1 MTKILVIEDSKDL
14 RDDVVEMLSLEGYE
28 AFGAD
33 NGQLGVELAKQE
45 SPDLI
50 VCDIMMPEMDGYGVL
65 EILRDN
71 PNTANIPFVFLTAKT
86 DRVDMRQGMVLGA
99 DDYLTKPFMVNEL
112 LDSIRSQLKKR
123 ADLNALV
130 ERRMEDL
137 RENILTALPH
147 EFRTPLNTVIGFSDM
162 LISECQHLKPDQ
174 IADWAGHIN
183 TAAHRLHRLVENYL
197 YYTRIEVMVN
207 SGEDIVQGARF
218 GNPRAVIE
226 IQAMKLAQQ
235 FNREADLA
243 LDVADVPALAIMEQ
257 DLNKIVREVTENAFK
272 FSEHETSVM
281 VSAAV
286 EMPYYVIC
294 VEDQGRGMS
303 PERVDQI
310 GAYMQFDRTFYEQQ
324 GMGLGLVIVKRL
336 VHLYQGTLTVESNLN
351 QFTRICIRLR
361 LAE

>member
-14 RDDVVEMLSLEGYE
+14 RDDVVEMLLLEGYE
-28 AFGAD
+28 ALGAD
-33 NGQLGVELAKQE
+33 NGHLGVELAKQE
-45 SPDLI
+45 TPDLI

-65 EILRDN
+65 EALRDN
-71 PNTANIPFVFLTAKT
+71 PDTANIPFVFLTAKT
-86 DRVDMRQGMVLGA
+86 DRVDMRQGMVMGA

-130 ERRMEDL
+130 EKRMEDL

-197 YYTRIEVMVN
+197 YYTRIEVMVK
-207 SGEDIVQGARF
+207 SDEDVSQNALF
-218 GNPRAVIE
+218 ENPRAIIE
-226 IQAMKLAQQ
+226 IQAMKLSQQ
-235 FNREADLA
+235 FGRDMDLSMDIADA
-243 LDVADVPALAIMEQ
+243 AAIIIHEQ
-257 DLNKIVREVTENAFK
+257 DLKKIIRELVENAFK
-272 FSEHETSVM
+272 FSENETPVAVWSVI
-281 VSAAV
+281 AP
-286 EMPYYVIC
+286 PYYVIC
-294 VEDQGRGMS
+294 VQDEGRGMP
-303 PERVDQI
+303 PEQVERI
-310 GAYMQFDRTFYEQQ
+310 GAYMQFDRDFYEQQ

-336 VHLYQGTLTVESNLN
+336 AQLYGGKITVESQLN
-351 QFTRICIRLR
+351 QFTKICIYLL